1 MTSQPPAPKTED
13 TDFRAEAKKL
23 GKSSLVLLIPT
34 LLTRGAN
41 LILIPL
47 YTSVLTPADYGIVAI
62 AGAVQ
67 MFLAT
72 TLGAATHTSVYRLH
86 YNWDSEDDRR
96 KLYGSIMSFLLV
108 VPALFVSVLYG
119 LGTLGLFDG
128 FSPLPFRPYLALVL
142 WTSYF
147 TVFQSFPP
155 NVLLVRERA
164 KEVSAFN
171 LVTFGLTVAGML
183 VFVVALRQG
192 AVGQVRA
199 TFASSIAIAVV
210 SLAIMLRFAKPTW
223 SWSHLRTALAFSL
236 PLVPDLLATW
246 GLAVSDR
253 LVLEHFD
260 VPKTEIGL
268 YSFAYTVSSV
278 VAVLAV
284 SVARGLQ
291 PILTRKL
298 SQNDNVGDVPRL
310 ATLALL
316 ATLLVALPGAMFARE
331 AIELLTPNAYDGAA
345 VYVPWLVLS
354 VVFQALYYSI
364 TQGAYQSK
372 KTGAMPLMTG
382 AALAINLLLN
392 VVLVPRFGALAAAVS
407 TAVAFFALCVFH
419 GLLAHR
425 LHPIPWP
432 YGRWARA
439 LFAAASVF
447 LVGELSSGFPWWAR
461 VLLKGALFGIAFP
474 ATLVV
479 FRVFSASE
487 LRRLAG
493 TVADAVRARL
503 PLKARKSR
511 G

>member
-1 MTSQPPAPKTED
+1 MTSKPPAPKTAD
-13 TDFRAEAKKL
+13 TDFRSEAKKL
-23 GKSSLVLLIPT
+23 GKSSLVLLVPT

-62 AGAVQ
+62 AGSVQ

-86 YNWDSEDDRR
+86 YNWDSEDERR
-96 KLYGSIMSFLLV
+96 KLYGSLMSFLLI
-108 VPALFVSVLYG
+108 VPALIVAVLYG
-119 LGTLGLFDG
+119 LGALGLFDG

-155 NVLLVRERA
+155 NLLLVRERA

-171 LVTFGLTVAGML
+171 MVTFTLTVAGML

-192 AVGQVRA
+192 AAGQVRA

-210 SLAIMLRFAKPTW
+210 SLAIMLRFARPTW
-223 SWSHLRTALAFSL
+223 SWPHLRTALAFSL

-253 LVLEHFD
+253 LVLEHFG
-260 VPKTEIGL
+260 VPRTEIGL

-284 SVARGLQ
+284 SLARGLQ

-298 SQNDNVGDVPRL
+298 SQNDNVDDVPRL

-331 AIELLTPNAYDGAA
+331 AIELLTPNTYNGAA
-345 VYVPWLVLS
+345 QYVPWLVLS

-372 KTGAMPLMTG
+372 KTGAMPLMTA
-382 AALAINLLLN
+382 AALAINLCLN
-392 VVLVPRFGALAAAVS
+392 VALVPRLGALAAAIS

-419 GLLAHR
+419 ALLAHR

-432 YGRWARA
+432 YWRWARA
-439 LFAAASVF
+439 LLAASSVF
-447 LVGELSSGFPWWAR
+447 LVGELFAGSPWWAR
-461 VLLKGALFGIAFP
+461 LLVKGALLAFGFP
-474 ATLVV
+474 AALATL
-479 FRVFSASE
+479 RVFSVSE
-487 LRRLAG
+487 LRSLV
-493 TVADAVRARL
+493 TAVGNAVGARL
-503 PLKARKSR
+503 PRKPRKTR